1 MSVVLLYCGGT
12 HVTRTWSMVTPDTSL
27 FGRRRRAPP
36 PPSGEPP
43 PPWAM
48 RPRAR
53 APRVRRFVLLM
64 YLPALVRRPRC
75 WRGIRYARA
84 YPVPAEPGLA

>member
-1 MSVVLLYCGGT
+1 MSVVLWWYTRDT
-12 HVTRTWSMVTPDTSL
+12 HMVHGDTGHKFICI
-27 FGRRRRAPP
+27 FGRRPRPPRASRPRHAPP
-36 PPSGEPP
+36 
-43 PPWAM
+43 
-48 RPRAR
+48 R